1 MVAMKLPVR
10 WGGVAIFAAVAVCF
24 LSVAHAGIADDPD
37 VKALKEKVDAAEDQT
52 ILNLT
57 SKELCD
63 LLDARMKTLE
73 GEIRKKLEGESIAL
87 FEKSAAA
94 WREYRKA
101 QVKLEGSFYAGGS
114 IQPLVHNQAYSALT
128 ETHIDE
134 LIKFRDESLE
144 EH

>member
-1 MVAMKLPVR
+1 MAAMKLPVR
-10 WGGVAIFAAVAVCF
+10 WAGAAIFAAVAVSF
-24 LSVAHAGIADDPD
+24 LPVARAGIADDPE
-37 VKALKEKVDAAEDQT
+37 VKALKEKVEAAENQT
-52 ILNLT
+52 NLNLT

-73 GEIRKKLEGESIAL
+73 GEIRKKLEGEAIAL
-87 FEKSAAA
+87 FDKSAAA
-94 WREYRKA
+94 WREYRTA

-134 LIKFRDESLE
+134 LTKFKDESLE
-144 EH
+144 EN